1 MIYNI
6 YALWN
11 MYLCMR
17 TIHGLYITF
26 SFFMW
31 FSESTVGTLYWLST
45 FIYNP
50 YEQKLLE
57 DKKGKENRK
66 EKEVK
71 IEIFDD
77 YLTEDPKKNLC

>member
-1 MIYNI
+1 
-6 YALWN
+6 
-11 MYLCMR
+11 
-17 TIHGLYITF
+17 
-26 SFFMW
+26 MW
-31 FSESTVGTLYWLST
+31 FSESSIGTLYWLST

-57 DKKGKENRK
+57 DSKENRK
-66 EKEVK
+66 DKEVK

>member
-31 FSESTVGTLYWLST
+31 FSESTAGTVYWLST

-50 YEQKLLE
+50 YEQKQIE
-57 DKKGKENRK
+57 DSKENR
-66 EKEVK
+66 EVK

-77 YLTEDPKKNLC
+77 YLTEDPKNNLC

>member
-31 FSESTVGTLYWLST
+31 FSESTAGTVYWLST
-45 FIYNP
+45 FINNP

-57 DKKGKENRK
+57 DSKENRK
-66 EKEVK
+66 DKEVK

>member
-1 MIYNI
+1 
-6 YALWN
+6 

-31 FSESTVGTLYWLST
+31 FSESTTGTVYWLST

-50 YEQKLLE
+50 YEQKQIE
-57 DKKGKENRK
+57 DSKENRK
-66 EKEVK
+66 DKEVK

>member
-1 MIYNI
+1 
-6 YALWN
+6 

-31 FSESTVGTLYWLST
+31 FSESTTGTVYWLST

-50 YEQKLLE
+50 YEQKQIE
-57 DKKGKENRK
+57 DSKETRK

>member
-26 SFFMW
+26 TFFMW
-31 FSESTVGTLYWLST
+31 FSESSIGTLYWLST

-57 DKKGKENRK
+57 DSKENRK
-66 EKEVK
+66 DKEVK

>member
-26 SFFMW
+26 TFFMW
-31 FSESTVGTLYWLST
+31 FSESSIGTLYWLST

-57 DKKGKENRK
+57 DSKENRK
-66 EKEVK
+66 DKEVK

-77 YLTEDPKKNLC
+77 YLTEDPKNNLC

>member
-31 FSESTVGTLYWLST
+31 FSESSIGTLYWLST

-57 DKKGKENRK
+57 DSKENRK
-66 EKEVK
+66 DKEVK

>member
-1 MIYNI
+1 
-6 YALWN
+6 

-31 FSESTVGTLYWLST
+31 FSESTTGTVYWLST

-50 YEQKLLE
+50 YEQKQIE
-57 DKKGKENRK
+57 DSKENRK

>member
-31 FSESTVGTLYWLST
+31 FSESTAGTVYWLST

-57 DKKGKENRK
+57 DIKENRK
-66 EKEVK
+66 DKEVK

>member
-17 TIHGLYITF
+17 TIHGIYITF

-31 FSESTVGTLYWLST
+31 FSESTAGTVYWLST
-45 FIYNP
+45 FINNP

-57 DKKGKENRK
+57 DSKENK
-66 EKEVK
+66 KDKEVK

>member
-1 MIYNI
+1 
-6 YALWN
+6 
-11 MYLCMR
+11 MR

-31 FSESTVGTLYWLST
+31 FSESTTGTVYWLST

-50 YEQKLLE
+50 YEQKQIE
-57 DKKGKENRK
+57 DSKENRK

>member
-31 FSESTVGTLYWLST
+31 FSESTAGTLYWLST

-57 DKKGKENRK
+57 DIKENRK
-66 EKEVK
+66 DKEVK
-71 IEIFDD
+71 IELFDD

>member
-17 TIHGLYITF
+17 TIHGIYITF

-31 FSESTVGTLYWLST
+31 FSESSIGTLYWLST

-57 DKKGKENRK
+57 DSKENRK
-66 EKEVK
+66 DKEVK

-77 YLTEDPKKNLC
+77 YLTEDPKNNLC